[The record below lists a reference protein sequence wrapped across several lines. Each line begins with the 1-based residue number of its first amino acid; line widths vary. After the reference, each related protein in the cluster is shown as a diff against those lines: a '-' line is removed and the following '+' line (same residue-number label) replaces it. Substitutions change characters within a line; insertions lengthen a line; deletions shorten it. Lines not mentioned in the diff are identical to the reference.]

1 MRKKFKVAAYTLCVI
16 YGLSNMAYASGGDQN
31 GLEIYAPHQAPD
43 NMTMTEKALH
53 RRAIEIAIWAQ
64 PLMNYKAIYD
74 SLHKAVGMNYN
85 GDVVYHGE
93 IQNWKRAIPTSNNTT
108 QYINFFWDLHQ
119 GPVVVKIPASENGV
133 ILYGT
138 LLNSWHGAIEDY
150 GEGGEDHGLG
160 AKYLMIPPNYKGY
173 IPESGYIVF
182 QQKTYFG
189 FTFLRTIVKDKT
201 KETLQKAIDL
211 VKKIEVYP
219 FSEAAN
225 PKSTNHIDL
234 TGKDI
239 DGIVKFDAGLYKNLH
254 EILEQEYLEDKDLA
268 MMGMLEAMD
277 ISKGQPYK
285 TNARRDAIL
294 DDAAKDAHEY
304 MAFLFHNGDMIP
316 PYYKGKQWTNALPP
330 TLHGF
335 DFEYAS
341 HLDYNRRGSLYY
353 AIFSSIKHLG
363 ATSFYLNVAKDKA
376 GNWLDGSKSYK
387 LTVPANVPAD
397 MFWALTAYDMKTAAF
412 IRNVP
417 SAGVSSLDKGF
428 EVNKDGT
435 VDVYIGPKAPK
446 GKEVNWVPTKEGH
459 KFFMMARFYGPR
471 DAVFTKKWQFDDVEL
486 MK

>member
-1 MRKKFKVAAYTLCVI
+1 MRKNIKAIVYALCVI
-16 YGLSNMAYASGGDQN
+16 YGLSNMAYASGVEQN
-31 GLEIYAPHQAPD
+31 DLEIYAPHKAPD
-43 NMTMTEKALH
+43 NMTITEEALH

-93 IQNWKRAIPTSNNTT
+93 IQNWKRGIPTPNNTT
-108 QYINFFWDLHQ
+108 QYVNFFWDLHK
-119 GPVVVKIPASENGV
+119 GPVVVEIPASENDI

-138 LLNSWHGAIEDY
+138 LLNSWHGPIEDY
-150 GEGGEDHGLG
+150 GEGGEDRGLG
-160 AKYLMIPPNYKGY
+160 AKYLMIPPDYKGY
-173 IPESGYIVF
+173 IPHSGYIVF
-182 QQKTYFG
+182 QQNTYFG
-189 FTFLRTIVKDKT
+189 FTFLRTIMKDKE
-201 KETLQKAIDL
+201 KETLKKAINL
-211 VKKIEVYP
+211 IKKIKVYP
-219 FSEAAN
+219 FSEVAN
-225 PKSTNHIDL
+225 PKATRHIDL

-239 DGIVKFDAGLYKNLH
+239 DGIVKFDAGLYRNLH

-268 MMGMLEAMD
+268 MMGMLEAMG

-304 MAFLFHNGDMIP
+304 MVFLYHNGDMMP
-316 PYYKGKQWTNALPP
+316 PYYKGKRWTSSFPP
-330 TLHGF
+330 TLNGF

-353 AIFSSIKHLG
+353 GIFSSVKHLG
-363 ATSFYLNVAKDKA
+363 ATSFYLNVAKDKD
-376 GNWLDGSKSYK
+376 GNWLDGGKNYK
-387 LTVPANVPAD
+387 LTVPANVPVD
-397 MFWALTAYDMKTAAF
+397 MFWALTAYDMKTAGF
-412 IRNVP
+412 IRNAP

-446 GKEVNWVPTKEGH
+446 GKETNWVPTKKGH
-459 KFFMMARFYGPR
+459 KFFMMARFYGPGN
-471 DAVFTKKWQFDDVEL
+471 AVFTKEWQFDDVEL
-486 MK
+486 IK